1 MRTHLFTSTFRAG
14 AGALALTAAL
24 CVAPQIAAAR
34 SGGFGGGF
42 GGGHGG
48 MAMGGMAMGHA
59 GGFGG
64 GHAFGRAGMGAG
76 LGFAPAVRGPLFE
89 GRSAF
94 VGRPA
99 VVNPGRFAVN
109 RFGHPRFAFRHHL
122 RHRHFFPAIAVIG
135 AGYGAYDYGYECPLR
150 REWIPSEYGWRKA
163 WVRICDAYD
172 YAY

>member
-1 MRTHLFTSTFRAG
+1 MSTLVPFPNRRPLRAAVLDFLAT
-14 AGALALTAAL
+14 AG
-24 CVAPQIAAAR
+24 PR
-34 SGGFGGGF
+34 PD
-42 GGGHGG
+42 
-48 MAMGGMAMGHA
+48 
-59 GGFGG
+59 
-64 GHAFGRAGMGAG
+64 GRAGMGAG
-76 LGFAPAVRGPLFE
+76 TNGGMGAGMGAGVGFAPAVRGPLFE

-99 VVNPGRFAVN
+99 VVNPTRFA
-109 RFGHPRFAFRHHL
+109 HPRFAFRHHL
-122 RHRHFFPAIAVIG
+122 RHRHFFPALAVIG